1 MEHTTPLNL
10 QDIRQEYIKAALDEQ
25 AAQAQAMDQFEDWF
39 RQALNAGIQEPTA
52 MSLSTLDTEGQLA
65 SRIVLLKDFSSEGF
79 IFYTNY
85 ESRKG
90 RAIVAHAQVA
100 LLFFWPELERQ
111 IRIEG
116 KAERVDPRISDAY
129 FQSRPEGSRMGA
141 WASPQSQVIGDRS
154 VLENKVKEVQ
164 QRFQDQPI
172 PRPPH
177 WGGFLV
183 RPQRIEFW
191 QGRASR
197 LHDRLMY
204 TQVPEGWKIE
214 RLAP

>member
-1 MEHTTPLNL
+1 MDQTPPLNL
-10 QDIRQEYIKAALDEQ
+10 QDIRQEYIKAALDET
-25 AAQAQAMDQFEDWF
+25 AAHASAIDQFDAWF
-39 RQALNAGIQEPTA
+39 RQALQADIQEPTA
-52 MSLSTLDTEGQLA
+52 MNLSTVDGEGQLS
-65 SRIVLLKDFSSEGF
+65 SRIVLLKEFSAEGF
-79 IFYTNY
+79 VFYTNY
-85 ESRKG
+85 RSRKAQ
-90 RAIVAHAQVA
+90 AIKMHAQVA

-116 KAERVDPRISDAY
+116 KAKQVPEETSDAY
-129 FQSRPEGSRMGA
+129 FQSRPLGSRIGA
-141 WASPQSQVIGDRS
+141 WASPQSQVITGRHI
-154 VLENKVKEVQ
+154 LEENVKALEKEYQ
-164 QRFQDQPI
+164 QKPV

-197 LHDRLMY
+197 LHDRLCY
-204 TQVPEGWKIE
+204 QKKPDGWQIE